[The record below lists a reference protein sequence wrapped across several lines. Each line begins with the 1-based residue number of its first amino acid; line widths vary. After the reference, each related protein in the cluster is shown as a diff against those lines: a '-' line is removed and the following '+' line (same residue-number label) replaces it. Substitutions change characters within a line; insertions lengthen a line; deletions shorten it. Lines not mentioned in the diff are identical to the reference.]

1 MVAKKA
7 EEPEIIDP
15 DAGIELDIDM
25 NDLNMTLFSKR
36 HVAFC
41 RRMPSLAGLSP
52 DDFLLV
58 MRKAKMLNADPL
70 NGDIYVRKS
79 GERTNVMSS
88 IAGMRTY
95 AKQTGEYAGDDRPP
109 DMEVDDGLRS
119 DNNPQGIISCT
130 VGVFRFVQ
138 GEFRYH
144 AHTVFWNDYVPLN
157 NGRLSSQSSWAQI
170 PFVMISKVAE
180 AGALRKAFPELGS
193 TYIEEEMGKAKP
205 QDEVPGQDL
214 VGFQTQPL
222 QPQGVQVTSGLINP
236 NAPYVAPQQPPKEF
250 ATEFGITPPTPAP
263 AVGKEDSIHVNWLNG
278 DTEKAIPV
286 SQFFSLVN
294 EFLRAHLDTGPQFVV
309 EWFKANM
316 TARERFWQA
325 DERLSRHRDA
335 SKLKS
340 LLSEAENL
348 HRARQNGEMPD
359 EQEQPPAPRARR
371 TRQAE
376 HA

>member
-1 MVAKKA
+1 MAKKA
-7 EEPEIIDP
+7 EEIENDP

-36 HVAFC
+36 HVALC
-41 RRMPSLAGLSP
+41 RRMQSLATLTP
-52 DDFLLV
+52 EDFLLV
-58 MRKAKMLNADPL
+58 MRKAKLLNADPL
-70 NGDIYVRKS
+70 NGDLYVRRS
-79 GERTNVMSS
+79 GDRINVMSS

-109 DMEVDDGLRS
+109 EMEVDDNARG

-144 AHTVFWNDYVPLN
+144 AHTVFWNDYVPLT
-157 NGRLSSQSSWAQI
+157 NGRLSGLSSWAQI

-193 TYIEEEMGKAKP
+193 TYIEEEMGKAK
-205 QDEVPGQDL
+205 QQTDDQQPGHEF
-214 VGFQTQPL
+214 GFQSLPPAPTQH
-222 QPQGVQVTSGLINP
+222 QTVVTSGLDA
-236 NAPYVAPQQPPKEF
+236 NAPFVPPQPKEF
-250 ATEFGITPPTPAP
+250 ATEFGIVPPTAAP

-294 EFLRAHLDTGPQFVV
+294 EFLRAHLTNGPQFVV

-340 LLSEAENL
+340 LLTEAESL
-348 HRARQNGEMPD
+348 YRARSEGQMVD
-359 EQEQPPAPRARR
+359 EPEQQPAPRARR
-371 TRQAE
+371 TRQPE